1 MTDHPHVATPY
12 ELKAAKR
19 GLSAIVLPLLPE
31 PEFDPKT
38 KEWKWRYGL
47 DAYAYFADRFPL
59 HLIGLSAF
67 TRNLCKGDRIYF
79 QEPWSDDMLIADRF
93 NDWEPAETMPSDL
106 AEYWFTIA
114 GVRVVQ
120 IKSISNQELFFCG
133 LTDVDPELSL
143 GMSMAELEFGK
154 SSMEVANF
162 VRQVG
167 CEQNWDRAYCKWRY
181 KDNPWVI
188 ELDVERIAP

>member
-12 ELKAAKR
+12 ELAAAKR
-19 GLSAIVLPLLPE
+19 GLSAIVLPLLPKYE
-31 PEFDPKT
+31 EYS
-38 KEWKWRYGL
+38 WQ
-47 DAYAYFADRFPL
+47 
-59 HLIGLSAF
+59 F
-67 TRNLCKGDRIYF
+67 TDEAEARGFGNIPYSEGDRIYF

-93 NDWEPAETMPSDL
+93 NDWEPAETMPCSL

-143 GMSMAELEFGK
+143 GMSMAELELGK
-154 SSMEVANF
+154 SSMEVADF

-181 KDNPWVI
+181 RDNPWVI
-188 ELDVERIAP
+188 ALDVERIAS